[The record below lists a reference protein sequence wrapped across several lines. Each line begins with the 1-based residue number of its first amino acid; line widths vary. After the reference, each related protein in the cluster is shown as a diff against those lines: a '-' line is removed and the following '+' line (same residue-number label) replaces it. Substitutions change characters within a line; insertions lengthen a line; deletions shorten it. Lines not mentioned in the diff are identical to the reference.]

1 MPSSYCSSNE
11 DYVKKSK
18 SKMRSKY
25 QVKKTLV
32 KRLWD
37 YQIKKAKPHGYH
49 YAKSLEFSEFLTM
62 NMHLYGDGSFFC
74 PKDE

>member
-1 MPSSYCSSNE
+1 MASSCCSSNE

-18 SKMRSKY
+18 SKRRAKY
-25 QVKKTLV
+25 QVKKTPI

-37 YQIKKAKPHGYH
+37 YQVKKAKPPGYH
-49 YAKSLEFSEFLTM
+49 YAKSLGFSKFLAM
-62 NMHLYGDGSFFC
+62 NMHLYGDGSFFF